1 MLVTETHYTAHKQK
15 SQPLQRYNFQARR
28 NKNFFLYELVAL
40 SVKKGNQFLAPTP
53 TTITGSAGCRVCH
66 RTWTGWLIVARK
78 AQRMSVKFRRRWT
91 GATFSNCRVYGQI
104 RDNKAANGR
113 WLRRRTRGTEGVLL
127 FFKSRL
133 SGFWT
138 AGSGVRARTK
148 TTTDCWILFVSFMAK
163 SPLVI
168 SSFQK

>member
-1 MLVTETHYTAHKQK
+1 MLVAETHYTTHKQK
-15 SQPLQRYNFQARR
+15 SQPLRGSNFQARR

-53 TTITGSAGCRVCH
+53 PTTITWSAGCRVCH
-66 RTWTGWLIVARK
+66 RTWTGWLIAARK

-113 WLRRRTRGTEGVLL
+113 WLRRRPRGTEGVLL

-138 AGSGVRARTK
+138 PGSGPEPKERRTVEF
-148 TTTDCWILFVSFMAK
+148 CSSPSWRSFH
-163 SPLVI
+163 
-168 SSFQK
+168 